1 MKRYYVY
8 ILANKRNG
16 TLYTGVNNNLLRRLI
31 EHKRKLIKGFT
42 EKYDVNKLVWYEQTN
57 DVRIAIEKE
66 KQIKK
71 WNRQWKLELI
81 EEKNPNWVDLFYE
94 IGGTDEMLKPDF
106 NIGVYDDE

>member
-1 MKRYYVY
+1 
-8 ILANKRNG
+8 
-16 TLYTGVNNNLLRRLI
+16 
-31 EHKRKLIKGFT
+31 
-42 EKYDVNKLVWYEQTN
+42 VNKLVWYEQTN